1 VSGKGQ
7 KERIVPLG
15 LYTKKLLLKYI
26 SGYRP
31 LPEYET
37 KKLFIDKTLKPMTEC
52 AVKQL
57 FRRLNKRTKIDRL
70 HPHILR
76 HTFSTKYLMNGGDIF
91 SLQQIL
97 GHTSLE
103 MVRRYSH
110 LASAYV
116 LKNHKKFSPL
126 DNIEGKKYR

>member
-1 VSGKGQ
+1 MTVSA
-7 KERIVPLG
+7 I
-15 LYTKKLLLKYI
+15 
-26 SGYRP
+26 
-31 LPEYET
+31 
-37 KKLFIDKTLKPMTEC
+37 
-52 AVKQL
+52 KQL
-57 FRRLNKRTKIDRL
+57 FLRLRNRTKIDRL

-76 HTFSTKYLMNGGDIF
+76 HSYLMNGGDIF

-116 LKNHKKFSPL
+116 VQNYKQYSPL
-126 DNIEGKKYR
+126 DKLVSGRYR